1 MERKKVLLTGGT
13 AGIGRAISLLLAQNG
28 YTIFL
33 IGRSEEKLEDLKKDI
48 EERNLSEYF
57 HFSLTDLTDLQ
68 AFEQQIRDWD
78 AWHGPFDVLINNA
91 AIGFEGVCG
100 KTIKEIEYL
109 VSTNVLSYMWLA
121 GFIGDRMI
129 ENKVEGEIMNI
140 GSMSAT
146 TKDANS
152 SGYVATKSGIRGFSE
167 ALRKEFNPENIR
179 VTLIEPGLVGSDMQ
193 ATTPAEEREK
203 QKAME
208 MLEAEDIANIVLHV
222 LQQPKRV
229 DFCEIKIKPLKQI
242 I

>member
-13 AGIGRAISLLLAQNG
+13 AGIGRAIALLLAEND

-33 IGRSEEKLEDLKKDI
+33 IGRSEDKLEDLKKDI
-48 EERNLSEYF
+48 EERNISEYF
-57 HFSLTDLTDLQ
+57 HFSLTDLTDLS
-68 AFEQQIRDWD
+68 AFEKQIKEWD
-78 AWHGPFDVLINNA
+78 STYGPFDVLVNNA
-91 AIGFEGVCG
+91 AIGFDTVCG
-100 KTIKEIEYL
+100 KTIQEIEYL

-121 GFIGDRMI
+121 GYVGNRMV
-129 ENKVEGEIMNI
+129 ENNIEGEIFNI

-146 TKDANS
+146 TRDAES
-152 SGYVATKSGIRGFSE
+152 SGYVATKSGIQGFSE
-167 ALRKEFNPENIR
+167 ALRKELNPDNIR

-193 ATTPAEEREK
+193 STTPAEEREK

-208 MLEAEDIANIVLHV
+208 MLEAEDIAKVVLHI